1 MFFRQELVMWAR
13 LVFGKQDR
21 DCHLELDRLEEG
33 EGDDDDDGDGDGDG
47 HLELDRL
54 EEDEEGRAGVVLH
67 VVVQT
72 KRLQAKHRWREC
84 WVEKRRRKQN
94 DFVTKLIVT
103 VLR

>member
-1 MFFRQELVMWAR
+1 MWAR

-21 DCHLELDRLEEG
+21 DC
-33 EGDDDDDGDGDGDG
+33 

-72 KRLQAKHRWREC
+72 KRLQAKYQWREC
-84 WVEKRRRKQN
+84 
-94 DFVTKLIVT
+94 
-103 VLR
+103 